1 MITGPVVMPRSG
13 ATPRQLI
20 VLLHGY
26 GADGAD
32 LIGLADPW
40 GEAFPDA
47 MFAAPN
53 APARCAQN
61 PFGYEWFGIDFE
73 AMRESA
79 RIGVPQAMPAVV
91 AYLQQ
96 SWSRTGL
103 RPADTFLTGF
113 SQGAMVALHAGL
125 SLPEPVRG
133 IVAFSG
139 ALVPPDDIATRSQ
152 PPVCLIHGALD
163 NVVDPGLSREAAD
176 VLAATGVDVSLHV
189 SPGIAHGIAPDGLEI
204 ATRFIRDRLGARS

>member
-1 MITGPVVMPRSG
+1 RPRGAAGRFGAGRDQRSLGAASCDGGAVVLAVLRRPGHEFGSIAVITGPVVMPRSG

-91 AYLQQ
+91 AYL
-96 SWSRTGL
+96 
-103 RPADTFLTGF
+103 
-113 SQGAMVALHAGL
+113 
-125 SLPEPVRG
+125 
-133 IVAFSG
+133 
-139 ALVPPDDIATRSQ
+139 
-152 PPVCLIHGALD
+152 
-163 NVVDPGLSREAAD
+163 
-176 VLAATGVDVSLHV
+176 
-189 SPGIAHGIAPDGLEI
+189 
-204 ATRFIRDRLGARS
+204 